1 MGTFDLW
8 RNRHVKSMVK
18 PMKYKSEIVDAAT
31 VVQLIRGYPVG
42 MSRRILLY
50 IRGANPR
57 QIKDPVFICRLSIY
71 ISGCS
76 AVGSACD
83 LGSRGREFESL
94 HSDHAEY
101 H

>member
-1 MGTFDLW
+1 M
-8 RNRHVKSMVK
+8 KSMVK

-42 MSRRILLY
+42 INRRILLY

-57 QIKDPVFICRLSIY
+57 QIKQVKNITSRSSVFFYKLSIY

-83 LGSRGREFESL
+83 LGSRGRESESL